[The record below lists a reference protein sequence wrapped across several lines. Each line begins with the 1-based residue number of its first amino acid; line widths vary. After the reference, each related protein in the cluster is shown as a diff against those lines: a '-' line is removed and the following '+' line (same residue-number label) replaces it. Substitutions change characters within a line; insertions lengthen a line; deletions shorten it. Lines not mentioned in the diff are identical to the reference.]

1 MFTEYVDE
9 MDIGEK
15 REMKSAKTA
24 ALVNNASAVRFR
36 NWKASAIIMRI
47 IQAKIRETLN
57 LHIKKFEL
65 SWRRIEAG

>member
-24 ALVNNASAVRFR
+24 ALVNNAPAVRFR
-36 NWKASAIIMRI
+36 S
-47 IQAKIRETLN
+47 
-57 LHIKKFEL
+57 
-65 SWRRIEAG
+65 